1 MVGAMSISLHDTI
14 SPQNP
19 EMDLAAYT
27 EEFCSKFEQDHFSNL
42 VETILRITVVQNSKF
57 SVQVFQYRNNILI
70 HLTRHVCDN

>member
-27 EEFCSKFEQDHFSNL
+27 EEFRSKFEQDHFSNL
-42 VETILRITVVQNSKF
+42 VETIFRITVVQKQQILSR
-57 SVQVFQYRNNILI
+57 SILI
-70 HLTRHVCDN
+70 